1 MRAHCILR
9 ISPEMGWCLGRKL
22 GRISDY
28 GMSNI
33 ANCGKFGMFVPVAAY
48 QSWSRW
54 GASSDLT

>member
-1 MRAHCILR
+1 
-9 ISPEMGWCLGRKL
+9 MGWCLGRKL